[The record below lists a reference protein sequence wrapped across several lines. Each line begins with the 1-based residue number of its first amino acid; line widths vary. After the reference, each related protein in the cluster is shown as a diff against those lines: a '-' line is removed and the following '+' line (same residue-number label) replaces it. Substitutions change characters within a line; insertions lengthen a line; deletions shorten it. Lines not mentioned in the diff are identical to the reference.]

1 MTEQTPRSVTVV
13 DAVVHRPTGR
23 YRPEP
28 QGVVVEDGVI
38 AFVGDSHEA
47 QRRTAPDAPVV
58 DARGRYLM
66 PGLIETHGHPGLYAR
81 LALNADCRPSV
92 TPRASDVV
100 EVIRGAARETGA
112 GEWVIGWGYDEHR
125 MDGGGPTR
133 ADLDEAAPDHP
144 VYLKRTCA
152 HMALVNTA
160 ALRRMGITGETPDP
174 PGGCIVRDEGGEPTG
189 LLQET
194 AMSLADLPVSGPREL
209 LDGMRVAQEDFSA
222 WGLTTVHDM
231 STGPLEMG
239 AYLRLQEAGQLHTR
253 FRPWYFALKLGDFHG
268 SYDEVIGTGIRSG
281 LGDDMVRIQGM
292 KFILDGSVG
301 GRTAAVAEP
310 FEGSDSRGILYYDT
324 PRILPMAAQALRN
337 GLRLAIHGIGER
349 AVEQA
354 LDLVEG
360 AGREV
365 ASESEDPQAAFREL
379 VSTRRHRVEHCALPT
394 DEDLRRLVDS
404 GVIAASST
412 AFVHELGD
420 SYLKNLGQ
428 ERMNRAYPMRTF
440 LDRGIVAPSN
450 SDFPVTTANPWFG
463 ISACVTR
470 TSVSG
475 QVTDTAQNI
484 TVAEAL
490 DAYTVEAAKA
500 SFDEDR
506 LGRIAEGFLGDLVL
520 LDRHPFEVDARELKD
535 VSAELTVCDG
545 RIVHR
550 TDAA

>member
-1 MTEQTPRSVTVV
+1 MTGQNTRSITVV
-13 DAVVHRPTGR
+13 NAVVHRPAGQ

-28 QGVVVEDGVI
+28 QAVVVQDGVI
-38 AFVGDSHEA
+38 TFVGDSREA
-47 QRRTAPDAPVV
+47 RRRTAPDAPVV
-58 DARGRYLM
+58 DAGGRYLM

-92 TPRASDVV
+92 TPRAGDVV
-100 EVIRGAARETGA
+100 TAIREAAQGTEA

-133 ADLDEAAPDHP
+133 ADLDKAAPEHP

-160 ALRRMGITGETPDP
+160 ALERMGITRDTPDP
-174 PGGCIVRDEGGEPTG
+174 SGGCIVRDESGEPTG

-194 AMSLADLPVSGPREL
+194 AMSLADLPVSGADEL
-209 LDGMRVAQEDFSA
+209 LDGMRVAQQDFAA

-239 AYLRLQEAGQLHTR
+239 TYLRLKDEGELTTR

-301 GRTAAVAEP
+301 GRTAAVEEP
-310 FEGSDSRGILYYDT
+310 FEGTDSRGILYYDT
-324 PRILPMAAQALRN
+324 PDIAPMAAQALRN

-354 LDLVEG
+354 LDLIEG

-365 ASESEDPQAAFREL
+365 AAEAEGPEAAYEKAVTR
-379 VSTRRHRVEHCALPT
+379 RRHRVEHCALPT
-394 DEDLRRLVDS
+394 EEDLRRLVE
-404 GVIAASST
+404 GRIVAASST
-412 AFVHELGD
+412 AFLHELGD
-420 SYLKNLGQ
+420 SYLTNLGP
-428 ERMNRAYPMRTF
+428 ERMRRTYPMRTF
-440 LDRGIVAPSN
+440 LDRGITAPSN
-450 SDFPVTTANPWFG
+450 SDFPVTTANPWLG

-475 QVTDTAQNI
+475 KVTDTTQNI

-500 SFDEDR
+500 SFDDER
-506 LGRIAEGFLGDLVL
+506 TGRIAEGFLGDLVL
-520 LDRHPFEVDARELKD
+520 LDRHPFEVDVQELKD
-535 VSAELTVCDG
+535 VTADLTVCDG

-550 TDAA
+550 ADTV

>member
-1 MTEQTPRSVTVV
+1 MNEQPARSITVL
-13 DAVVHRPTGR
+13 DAVVHRPGGR
-23 YRPEP
+23 YRSAPES
-28 QGVVVEDGVI
+28 VVVRDGVI
-38 AFVGDSHEA
+38 AFVGDAAEA
-47 QRRTAPDAPVV
+47 RRRTAPGAPVV
-58 DARGRYLM
+58 AAGGRYLM

-81 LALNADCRPSV
+81 LTLNADCRPSV
-92 TPRASDVV
+92 TPRAGDVV
-100 EVIRGAARETGA
+100 MAIREAAEQTEPGQ
-112 GEWVIGWGYDEHR
+112 WVIGWGYDEHR

-133 ADLDEAAPDHP
+133 ADLDEAAPGHP

-160 ALRRMGITGETPDP
+160 ALERMGITADTPDP
-174 PGGCIVRDEGGEPTG
+174 AGGCIVRDAAGEATG

-194 AMSLADLPVSGPREL
+194 AMSLADLPVSGADEL
-209 LDGMRVAQEDFSA
+209 LTGMRVAQQDFAA

-239 AYLRLQEAGQLHTR
+239 TYLRLQEAGELTTR

-310 FEGSDSRGILYYDT
+310 FEGTDSRGILYYET
-324 PRILPMAAQALRN
+324 PQILPMAAQALRN

-354 LDLVEG
+354 LDLIEG

-365 ASESEDPQAAFREL
+365 ARAAEDPEAAYEQAVVR
-379 VSTRRHRVEHCALPT
+379 RRHRVEHCALPT
-394 DEDLRRLVDS
+394 EEDLRRLVNS
-404 GVIAASST
+404 GIIAASST

-420 SYLKNLGQ
+420 SYLKNLGP
-428 ERMNRAYPMRTF
+428 ERMARTYPMRTF

-450 SDFPVTTANPWFG
+450 SDFPVTTANPWLG

-470 TSVSG
+470 RTVSG

-500 SFDEDR
+500 SFEEHR
-506 LGRIAEGFLGDLVL
+506 TGCIAEGFLGDLVL
-520 LDRHPFEVDARELKD
+520 LDRHPFEVDVRELQD
-535 VSAELTVCDG
+535 VTAELTVCDG

-550 TDAA
+550 TDTV